1 MYCRNVEKPDS
12 PDVPHTK
19 GSDLVNQ
26 QLREYYL
33 WEQVKDTNN
42 KEMWWHYMGKFDH
55 NVCLELKDVED
66 CSYTTMAQVGFS
78 SSVIEEVKKGVETTK
93 RNIG

>member
-1 MYCRNVEKPDS
+1 
-12 PDVPHTK
+12 
-19 GSDLVNQ
+19 
-26 QLREYYL
+26 
-33 WEQVKDTNN
+33 
-42 KEMWWHYMGKFDH
+42 MWWHYMGKFDH